1 MELSIEILSDRRW
14 SYAYAGTRRPIIKGI
29 YVKQSGQQL
38 DRDYSVFPRVSFD
51 FPLPEKV
58 ADTWEGRKLPIEARG
73 AKIGESLYWDKVP
86 FNINYALL
94 GRLREKVSGLVIVE
108 IIDADT
114 GIAIAQSQQNIELL
128 APNEWRHEPEFAEVF
143 AAFVLPSDP
152 FVSEI
157 VKEARSLLEKRTGS
171 SSTQGY
177 QSGPERVHQIAH
189 TVYDA
194 MSSFKYAYS
203 NPQGYF
209 ENAQKIRTPSQIK
222 NEHCGTCLDTAVL
235 MAACFAQVGLE
246 PVLFLTKGHAFS
258 GYFTGRELGSG
269 LNSENSVGFLIQR
282 TGSVL
287 RKLSD
292 YAIIQ
297 ELLLNNHIQPVETT
311 STTADFQTF
320 HEACSKQNGFSI
332 KNDVDLEAIVIIS
345 KAWKSG
351 ITPPVSLDEVPLHG
365 FGLPTLVDHSRDAEN
380 PVYENEQTD
389 YELED
394 KSISAE
400 ERAIPPRVRQWMASL
415 LNLGATN
422 PLLKIKGSQM
432 LEFDL
437 PIGALGELDDLLYT
451 SKTKIPIVSGASLP
465 FEWTHN
471 GVTLDEFTKWNKNK
485 LRLVYPSYTK
495 MNGIHRIAEDEL
507 KRLRA
512 KGLHSQLSDAEIIK
526 LVREHQIIE
535 LESLLARGI
544 SKLNKKS
551 NEVFLMTGNNSLYM
565 ALGTVSWS
573 EKTEFKGNS
582 KPKDFC
588 APLYLYPVILEG
600 GKGAPY
606 TIRLDP
612 NGEVTPNYCLH
623 EKLKRAPYNLDLQE
637 LVNPEYEEKGLNFDK
652 MFQIVEKRFKQ
663 SKLDNFALQQRAVLG
678 VFDYSTFRLWKDF
691 KDNWKQMTEI
701 SPVVKHLTETS
712 NVPFSNAAESSNSRL
727 EPHMPIAADDSQR
740 LAVQWALDRKSFRL
754 EGPPGTGKSQTISN
768 LLASCIANNLKILF
782 VAEKQTALNAVKDR
796 LDANGLGR
804 YTLNLHAKGDSD
816 TKIRKNISDSLTSA
830 LNQKIDPEDRLWN
843 DLSFRLKAEEDAINR
858 YRASLHN
865 IGENGFSAWSAN
877 EELINIGIGEV
888 FELSQKFID
897 DFATTWPDLRNVGV
911 RLENALELVPNPL
924 THQWRF
930 SGVKGFDTIPLQRLT
945 QVIDGLGSL
954 VSNLDLIDKELTD
967 KISLFDI
974 ESFES
979 LALLV
984 DLYTKEYLPSLS
996 SLSNFSQGPPRSDR
1010 NSPSDKQMIR
1020 QIIDGFI
1027 DECKSLTLDMNQ
1039 FRAIISEDFLHRD
1052 DLGAINQ
1059 SLAEVDQVKND
1070 ERLVAVVENWKFVEA
1085 EAVRVRKDISIDL
1098 LETKSMPDL
1107 EQAILAYESVS
1118 ETQKFEQLINNAWE
1132 IQRKASP
1139 HSPNISL
1146 DLLQREDLLNVE
1158 LLFKDALDA
1167 GILTRKKK
1175 SLALRELL
1183 GVHAIAKD
1191 DRLLFMSMKEILPL
1205 AQESQR
1211 FCKEAILAFGEGLFL
1226 KFRPWVN
1233 ADIEFA
1239 LLKFKKNRRKSIE
1252 EIVNAK
1258 FAPKDEA
1265 DFVRSAKMLLELGKK
1280 VEDAKELFAKHF
1292 AEFYVETL
1300 RPWLAE
1306 DREVLISSLTY
1317 HTMLKMREELGR
1329 NLVSESV
1336 SDFNLIRTVRG
1347 MLEIASKSEV
1357 LLETLST
1364 RILPGFRRSFRPFSE
1379 DDVSEI
1385 VEVIG
1390 LMRDLRIAVSDK
1402 ELELLSEF
1410 LEVVSGSDSVQLFEK
1425 IRPLWMQFVEILGLT
1440 NDQVYLWFG
1449 DRYLLQVIRSEFS
1462 SLRRDAGANDNYLE
1476 LSRWTT
1482 FSNALI
1488 DLERLG
1494 LKEQALEISNLKKDV
1509 PTVLSDVRRSV
1520 ISGALRARMQ
1530 EGNLDRFDRKVHER
1544 RIATFE
1550 VALKETQSILKRRI
1564 PGLVAQRRLSRILP
1578 TGKEGGATQD
1588 LLRGLKPSR
1597 GEKTPIRDL
1606 VSKYGKALS
1615 DAMPCFLMS
1624 PDSVATLIP
1633 VGSIEF
1639 DLVIFDE
1646 ASQVRTSHAVGALGR
1661 GKSGIVV
1668 GDSRQMPPSNTFS
1681 SNSGVYITD
1690 EDEDNEIEFE
1700 DLDEVE
1706 TDESAIGMAVKPVA
1720 ARDAESILTEFEESK
1735 FPDLQLLC
1743 HYRSKDEI
1751 LISFSNTY
1759 IYDQPMLTFPSI
1771 KGEGSTALKFVH
1783 VIDGHF
1789 ERDPKIPAHKFA
1801 GNPIE
1806 VKLLRTNFKEAE
1818 QIVDEVVS
1826 RLRDP
1831 IRRARRESDPSKAAE
1846 SIIVVTFN
1854 IQQLVLITEMFKAVD
1869 SELFDNATKWTQS
1882 DDESEM
1888 QYPPQLKVRNLENV
1902 QGDEAETVIFSVA
1915 FSKTSEGKFPLNWG
1929 PVTAIGGDRR
1939 LNVAVTRAQNE
1950 MIVFASFL
1958 PDEMKSGGKTLSPNA
1973 LMVYNFLRLA
1983 YEGPKKAGDLGIS
1996 VKSSPQIE
2004 RIASSLR
2011 TLGYEAQTQ
2020 LGLSSLR
2027 VDIAARKPGSS
2038 DWELAIMVDDTCWAD
2053 RGSAFQR
2060 ELLPKQ
2066 VLPALG
2072 WKKVMRIWLP
2082 AWLNNPEEVLA
2093 EIEAF
2098 FSGQFVEEAEP
2109 EIDLTPAIIEQ
2120 AMPIRENERS
2130 NPTNSGVPM
2139 PVSLFE
2145 VFTPFVAVPTAW
2157 QGLIDE
2163 ALVNE
2168 NALKSITK
2176 LFTAIL
2182 SAEAPIQS
2190 DRFAKF
2196 VCKSLG
2202 YGRIVPDR
2210 INQVLSLV
2218 PKKQIKKDLLGLFV
2232 WNSTDDPQNWLKYR
2246 TSLGESSRNH
2256 EEISSREYV
2265 NALIDIVQRAHSF
2278 GYEDAIKAVAE
2289 IFGFKRVTLDVRT
2302 SISLSFKNGIKEKR
2316 IQLIDGEF
2324 ISIPSDIAK

>member
-14 SYAYAGTRRPIIKGI
+14 SYAYAATRRPIIKGI

-73 AKIGESLYWDKVP
+73 EKIGETIHWDKIP
-86 FNINYALL
+86 IKINYSLL
-94 GRLREKVSGLVIVE
+94 GRLQEKVSGLVIVE
-108 IIDADT
+108 IVDAESGVT
-114 GIAIAQSQQNIELL
+114 LARGEQSIELL

-152 FVSEI
+152 FVAEI
-157 VKEARSLLEKRTGS
+157 VKEARSILGQRTGS
-171 SSTQGY
+171 TATQGY

-189 TVYDA
+189 AVYDA

-203 NPQGYF
+203 DPHGYF

-222 NEHCGTCLDTAVL
+222 AEHCGTCLDTAVL

-246 PVLFLTKGHAFS
+246 PVLFLTRGHAFS
-258 GYFTGRELGSG
+258 GYFTGREVGNGIPSG
-269 LNSENSVGFLIQR
+269 KVVDLLIH
-282 TGSVL
+282 GISSVL
-287 RKLSD
+287 HKQSD
-292 YAIIQ
+292 YSTIQ
-297 ELLLNNHIQPVETT
+297 ELLLGNHIQPVETT
-311 STTADFQTF
+311 STTADFRTF
-320 HEACSKQNGFSI
+320 HEACSEQNGFTI
-332 KNDVDLEAIVIIS
+332 KDDADLESIIIIS
-345 KAWKSG
+345 KAWKGG
-351 ITPPVSLDEVPLHG
+351 ITPPVSLAEVPLHG
-365 FGLPTLVDHSRDAEN
+365 FGLPALVDQSSDTEIAI
-380 PVYENEQTD
+380 PIFEQTD

-437 PIGALGELDDLLYT
+437 PLGALGELDDLLHT
-451 SKTKIPIVSGASLP
+451 PKKKIPVVSASALP
-465 FEWTHN
+465 FEWSHN
-471 GVTLDEFTKWNKNK
+471 GVTLDEFAKWNKTQF
-485 LRLVYPSYTK
+485 RLVYPSYTK
-495 MNGIHRIAEDEL
+495 MVGIHRKAEDEL
-507 KRLRA
+507 KRVRA
-512 KGLHSQLSDAEIIK
+512 AGKFEELSDAEIIK
-526 LVREHQIIE
+526 RVRDFQIVE
-535 LESLLARGI
+535 LDSLLARGI
-544 SKLNKKS
+544 TKLNKKS
-551 NEVFLMTGNNSLYM
+551 NEVFLMTGSNSLYI

-573 EKTEFKGNS
+573 EKTDFRGNS

-600 GKGAPY
+600 GKGSPY

-637 LVNPEYEEKGLNFDK
+637 LVNPEFEDKGLDFDK

-663 SKLDNFALQQRAVLG
+663 AKLDNFALQQRAVLG

-712 NVPFSNAAESSNSRL
+712 NVPFVEAPEPPNPKL

-796 LDANGLGR
+796 LDANGLGK

-816 TKIRKNISDSLTSA
+816 AKIRKNISDSLTSA
-830 LNQKIDPEDRLWN
+830 LNQRIDPEDQLWS
-843 DLSFRLKAEEDAINR
+843 DLSFRLKAEEDAIDR

-865 IGENGFSAWSAN
+865 NGASGFSAWSAH
-877 EELINIGIGEV
+877 EELMNIGSGEI

-897 DFATTWPDLRNVGV
+897 DFSTTWPVLRDVGV

-930 SGVKGFDTIPLQRLT
+930 SGVKDFEAISLKNLT
-945 QVIDGLGSL
+945 QVIEEMLNL
-954 VSNLDLIDKELTD
+954 ISNLDQLDPNFAD
-967 KISLFDI
+967 KIGSFDI
-974 ESFES
+974 ATLDS
-979 LALLV
+979 LVLLI
-984 DLYTKEYLPSLS
+984 DLYTKQYLPSISQLG
-996 SLSNFSQGPPRSDR
+996 LFSQGQPHSYRDQLLS
-1010 NSPSDKQMIR
+1010 KQSVDPL
-1020 QIIDGFI
+1020 DGFI
-1027 DECKSLTLDMNQ
+1027 DDCKSLVLDVNQ
-1039 FRAIISEDFLHRD
+1039 FSAYLSKDFLDRD
-1052 DLGAINQ
+1052 DLGIINEKLSEVEKAINDVR
-1059 SLAEVDQVKND
+1059 LASIVD
-1070 ERLVAVVENWKFVEA
+1070 NWKSAEA
-1085 EAVRVRKDISIDL
+1085 EAANVKKSISIDL
-1098 LETKSMPDL
+1098 LETKSISDL
-1107 EQAILAYESVS
+1107 EQAIDSYESIS
-1118 ETQKFEQLINNAWE
+1118 ETQKFDLLINNARE
-1132 IQRKASP
+1132 IQLKASR
-1139 HSPNISL
+1139 HSPNVSL
-1146 DLLQREDLLNVE
+1146 DFFQREDLINVE
-1158 LLFKDALDA
+1158 VLLNDAVDA
-1167 GILTRKKK
+1167 GILARKRK
-1175 SLALRELL
+1175 SQALRELL
-1183 GVHAIAKD
+1183 GGHAIAKD
-1191 DRLLFMSMKEILPL
+1191 DRLLFMSLKEMLVL
-1205 AQESQR
+1205 AQESR
-1211 FCKEAILAFGEGLFL
+1211 EFCDVAVKVFGNDVFQ
-1226 KFRPWVN
+1226 KFRPWIN
-1233 ADIEFA
+1233 ADIDFSIK
-1239 LLKFKKNRRKSIE
+1239 KFKDKRRKSLE
-1252 EIVNAK
+1252 DVVNAK

-1265 DFVRSAKMLLELGKK
+1265 EFLRSAKMLLELAKS
-1280 VEDAKELFAKHF
+1280 VESSRRIFQKNFPDS
-1292 AEFYVETL
+1292 YVESL

-1306 DREVLISSLTY
+1306 DRDVLVNSLT
-1317 HTMLKMREELGR
+1317 HHSMSKLREAIER
-1329 NLVSESV
+1329 NLVSDSV
-1336 SDFNLIRTVRG
+1336 SDTEIIRSTRG
-1347 MLEIASKSEV
+1347 MLDIASRSRV
-1357 LLETLST
+1357 LIEMLST
-1364 RILPGFRRSFRPFSE
+1364 KILPGFKKPFRPYSDE
-1379 DDVSEI
+1379 DVLGFDEAI
-1385 VEVIG
+1385 WK
-1390 LMRDLRIAVSDK
+1390 LRDLRNVISNKD
-1402 ELELLSEF
+1402 LDLLSEI
-1410 LEVVSGSDSVQLFEK
+1410 LEVASGTEAVQMFSK
-1425 IRPLWMQFVEILGLT
+1425 IGPLWAQFVEMLELSNI
-1440 NDQVYLWFG
+1440 QIEQWFG
-1449 DRYLLQVIRSEFS
+1449 GRNMPQVIRAEFPV
-1462 SLRRDAGANDNYLE
+1462 LRRDAGANDNYLE

-1482 FSNALI
+1482 FANALS
-1488 DLERLG
+1488 DLEQLG
-1494 LKEQALEISNLKKDV
+1494 LKQQALDISNLKKDV
-1509 PTVLSDVRRSV
+1509 NSVLADVRRSV

-1550 VALKETQSILKRRI
+1550 AALKETQAILKRRI
-1564 PGLVAQRRLSRILP
+1564 PGLVAQRRLARTLP

-1661 GKSGIVV
+1661 GKAGIVV

-1681 SNSGVYITD
+1681 SNTGVYVSDDD
-1690 EDEDNEIEFE
+1690 EDGEIDFE
-1700 DLDEVE
+1700 DLDEVGS
-1706 TDESAIGMAVKPVA
+1706 DESAINMAIKPVA

-1743 HYRSKDEI
+1743 HYRSKDEV

-1783 VIDGHF
+1783 VRDGHF
-1789 ERDPKIPAHKFA
+1789 ERDPKIPAHKFP

-1806 VKLLRTNFKEAE
+1806 VKSLRTNFKEAE
-1818 QIVDEVVS
+1818 QIVKEVVS

-1831 IRRARRESDPSKAAE
+1831 KRQARRQSDPSKVAE

-1854 IQQLVLITEMFKAVD
+1854 IQQLILITEMFRAVD
-1869 SELFDNATKWTQS
+1869 PELFDNATKWTQS
-1882 DDESEM
+1882 DDESET

-1958 PDEMKSGGKTLSPNA
+1958 PDEMKTGGKTLSPNA

-1983 YEGPKKAGDLGIS
+1983 YEGTKKAGDLGIS
-1996 VKSSPQIE
+1996 VKSSQQIE

-2011 TLGYEAQTQ
+2011 ALGYETQTQ
-2020 LGLSSLR
+2020 LGLSALR

-2038 DWELAIMVDDTCWAD
+2038 DWELAIMVDDTCWAE

-2082 AWLNNPEEVLA
+2082 AWLNNPDEVLA

-2098 FSGQFVEEAEP
+2098 FSGQLIEESEP
-2109 EIDLTPAIIEQ
+2109 EIDLTPPATQQ
-2120 AMPIRENERS
+2120 AMPITENVRTDS
-2130 NPTNSGVPM
+2130 ASVAGALSG
-2139 PVSLFE
+2139 SLFE
-2145 VFTPFVAVPTAW
+2145 AFTPFNARPIDN

-2163 ALVNE
+2163 AFVNK
-2168 NALKSITK
+2168 NALASITK
-2176 LFTAIL
+2176 LINAIL
-2182 SAEAPIQS
+2182 AAEAPIQS
-2190 DRFAKF
+2190 DRFAKI
-2196 VCKSLG
+2196 VCNSLG
-2202 YGRIVPDR
+2202 YSRVVPDR
-2210 INQVLSLV
+2210 ISQVLSLV

-2246 TSLGESSRNH
+2246 TSLGESSRTH
-2256 EEISSREYV
+2256 DEISSQEYA

-2289 IFGFKRVTLDVRT
+2289 IFGFKRVTAAART
-2302 SISLSFKNGIKEKR
+2302 SIEVSFKKAIKDKR
-2316 IQLIDGEF
+2316 IQLIDKEF
-2324 ISIPSDIAK
+2324 RPS